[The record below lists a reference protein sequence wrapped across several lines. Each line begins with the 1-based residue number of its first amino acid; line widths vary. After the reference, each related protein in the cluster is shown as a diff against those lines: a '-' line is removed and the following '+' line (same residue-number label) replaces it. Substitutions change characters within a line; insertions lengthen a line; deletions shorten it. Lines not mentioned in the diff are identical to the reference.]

1 MDQTTQSQDHL
12 LLKTRVDA
20 RHRHRFAYQ
29 QGRIRARYLFIITGL
44 TRYHVFVNLLI
55 TMQKARKNNGLLLD
69 FLLNL
74 MVVDTLSCKVSTH
87 IFRVFRAFRGPSIC
101 YFTHHD

>member
-29 QGRIRARYLFIITGL
+29 QGRIRARYLFIIIDL
-44 TRYHVFVNLLI
+44 THY
-55 TMQKARKNNGLLLD
+55 
-69 FLLNL
+69 
-74 MVVDTLSCKVSTH
+74 H
-87 IFRVFRAFRGPSIC
+87 IFYVFRGHAPCITLVKNGFK
-101 YFTHHD
+101 

>member
-29 QGRIRARYLFIITGL
+29 QGRIRARYLFIITDV
-44 TRYHVFVNLLI
+44 THYH
-55 TMQKARKNNGLLLD
+55 
-69 FLLNL
+69 
-74 MVVDTLSCKVSTH
+74 
-87 IFRVFRAFRGPSIC
+87 
-101 YFTHHD
+101 

>member
-29 QGRIRARYLFIITGL
+29 QGRIRARYLFIITDL
-44 TRYHVFVNLLI
+44 TRYRYLIMNISHAYSQKPHYLLKLEYNIQLKWVILSI
-55 TMQKARKNNGLLLD
+55 TNP
-69 FLLNL
+69 LNL
-74 MVVDTLSCKVSTH
+74 
-87 IFRVFRAFRGPSIC
+87 APSN
-101 YFTHHD
+101 

>member
-29 QGRIRARYLFIITGL
+29 QGRMRARYLFRITD
-44 TRYHVFVNLLI
+44 LI
-55 TMQKARKNNGLLLD
+55 HYQTILAFRKNYWTMRYGHPVTSR
-69 FLLNL
+69 
-74 MVVDTLSCKVSTH
+74 VVAVVRPLILFANISNNKRHFNPKMS
-87 IFRVFRAFRGPSIC
+87 IFSKPPS
-101 YFTHHD
+101 HR